1 MAHNVSGAGLTNIL
15 GRLGGA
21 SAYHPLDAQTFSDWT
36 IEAGDIVT
44 VSQGEKEYTSPV
56 HSARMVWKGTP
67 EVTLQSTGR
76 KEREPISKVSKKKYG
91 RGGGGIRQ
99 GQAFYHDIYDENGLV
114 HSEISNTEQGFTA
127 KLSGVVDRNGNVTAA
142 SIATAINAQGQAG
155 VGING
160 AWVKIDGTTTIND
173 VMTITDRNLHITVP
187 LRAQQGLMASEIT
200 LRSGSDSVTITEANA
215 EGIIKSA
222 SVSGNVLTLTPMRG
236 DPITFNKAVTLS
248 GEWNGNVA
256 AGKSYKVIATQAGST
271 VATHYSPQLDGMYPS
286 GNRVWSSDYSSFT
299 QNVRVYDEDGEDLL
313 EAEVDFYVT
322 EAYNHAMS
330 FQLGKMVPFI
340 GDQANEAYNGRKT
353 SITSNGTYYACAE
366 GYKSRTEGYD
376 NANYSSDRYAS
387 ANPFTVNV
395 PNTPEK
401 DTVWTSSGIPSGAVE
416 WPQLKTQF
424 LNALEDGDNFCLRV
438 QCGSKKT
445 TFYCET

>member
-1 MAHNVSGAGLTNIL
+1 MAHNVSGAGLQNIL
-15 GRLGGA
+15 NRIGGA

-44 VSQGEKEYTSPV
+44 VSQGDKSYTSPV

-76 KEREPISKVSKKKYG
+76 KEREPISRVSKKKYG

-114 HSEISNTEQGFTA
+114 HSEISNTEHGFEA
-127 KLSGVVDRNGNVTAA
+127 KLSGVVDNHGNVTAA

-155 VGING
+155 VKIAG
-160 AWVKIDGTTTIND
+160 AWIELDGPAVAACLVSQDISVDGLTVD
-173 VMTITDRNLHITVP
+173 SDLHI
-187 LRAQQGLMASEIT
+187 LNDEGLIVDNHVMRVCDIEK
-200 LRSGSDSVTITEANA
+200 D
-215 EGIIKSA
+215 
-222 SVSGNVLTLTPMRG
+222 GNTLTIYFTDQ
-236 DPITFNKAVTLS
+236 DPITFSKATTLS
-248 GEWNGNVA
+248 GEWSGNVA
-256 AGKSYKVIATQAGST
+256 AGKSYKVVAIQSGST
-271 VATHYSPQLDGMYPS
+271 VATHYSPALDGMYTS
-286 GNRVWSSDYSSFT
+286 GGRVWADDYGSFT
-299 QNVRVYDEDGEDLL
+299 QKVRVYDEDGEDLL

-330 FQLGKMVPFI
+330 FQLGKMVPFV
-340 GDQANEAYNGRKT
+340 GDQSNEAYNGRKT

-376 NANYSSDRYAS
+376 NANYSSDRYAG

-395 PNTPEK
+395 PNTPSI
-401 DTVWTSSGIPSGAVE
+401 DTIWASDHIPSGAGVYE
-416 WPQLKTQF
+416 
-424 LNALEDGDNFCLRV
+424 NDNIRRVYESARADHDNFCIRIK
-438 QCGSKKT
+438 CGDNKVT
-445 TFYCET
+445 YYCET

>member
-1 MAHNVSGAGLTNIL
+1 MAHNVSGASLNGIL
-15 GRLGGA
+15 GRLNQTGNT
-21 SAYHPLDAQTFSDWT
+21 HPYDAVTFGDWT
-36 IEAGDIVT
+36 MQAGDLVT
-44 VSQGEKEYTSPV
+44 VKRGETEYTSPV
-56 HSARMVWKGTP
+56 HTSRMIWNGAP
-67 EVTLQSTGR
+67 EVTIQSVGR
-76 KEREPISKVSKKKYG
+76 KERDPISKVSKKKYG
-91 RGGGGIRQ
+91 RGGAGIRN
-99 GQAFYHDIYDENGLV
+99 GERFYHDIYDPTGTV

-127 KLSGVVDRNGNVTAA
+127 KLSGVVDSHGNVTAA

-187 LRAQQGLMASEIT
+187 LRAQQGVMASEIT
-200 LRSGSDSVTITEANA
+200 LRDGSDSVTITEANA

-340 GDQANEAYNGRKT
+340 ASASNAPYNSKKT
-353 SITSNGTYYACAE
+353 TITSNATYYACAE

-376 NANYSSDRYAS
+376 NANYSSDRYA
-387 ANPFTVNV
+387 AATPFTVAV
-395 PNTPEK
+395 PHDPQI
-401 DTVWTSSGIPSGAVE
+401 DTIWTSSSIPGGGIENDTIRREYERAR
-416 WPQLKTQF
+416 
-424 LNALEDGDNFCLRV
+424 ADHDNFCIRIV
-438 QCGSKKT
+438 CGGQKNT
-445 TFYCET
+445 YYCET